1 MHFNKKKDNFTTFTA
16 SHIKPNHKMKAK
28 SKVVAVFF
36 LLLLMLKSITAQDD
50 KIRGGDGGLY
60 IVLNYM
66 F

>member
-36 LLLLMLKSITAQDD
+36 LL
-50 KIRGGDGGLY
+50 
-60 IVLNYM
+60 
-66 F
+66 